1 MDEAD
6 PQALQRQRYV
16 TIAFA
21 IVGFLLGYFLAAESL
36 VGGILAMTIAATV
49 GASLTAPKIPEAE
62 AGELTWSGYRPNGS
76 SWR

>member
-6 PQALQRQRYV
+6 PQSLQRQRNV

-36 VGGILAMTIAATV
+36 VGGLLAMVISATV

-62 AGELTWSGYRPNGS
+62 VGELTWSGYRPNGS